1 VLRRLRTFARL
12 DSERRS
18 VFVKAVL
25 LLPLVRP
32 ALRILGFKR
41 LRDRIEARPCRPQV
55 SREER
60 RWVALVAEMVE
71 VAGRRGLIRANCL
84 DRSLL
89 LHWIFARRG
98 IPVELRIGVDRSGD
112 GLRAHAWIECAGEV
126 LGDPTEVARVF
137 GVLE

>member
-1 VLRRLRTFARL
+1 MLRRLRTFARL

-41 LRDRIEARPCRPQV
+41 LRDRIEARPCREQV

-71 VAGRRGLIRANCL
+71 VAGRHGLMRANCL

-89 LHWIFARRG
+89 LHWPFARRG
-98 IPVELRIGVDRSGD
+98 IPVELRIGVDRSDD

-126 LGDPTEVARVF
+126 LGDPAEVARVF